1 MSDDAAEPGA
11 AAAGAGGVAGTGPVS
26 PGRFCFGDIVV
37 EEAAHLLLRAGEPQ
51 AVEPKAFAVLLAL
64 LRRPGELVGRDVLID
79 QVWGH
84 RHVTPGVLTRAVAQ
98 LRNAMGDDS
107 QQPRYIQTQH
117 GVGYRFVGELLQ
129 QHPHLDGVLPEEPA
143 AAMDDEGRR
152 VGRAWEASGADRRGQ
167 AARPSPRHW
176 TMRTWMT
183 ASALAIAIV
192 AATVWWQQRD
202 APIGHAG
209 PSVAILPFST
219 LGGERDD
226 DYFAEG
232 LAVEMHD
239 ALAGVE
245 GMQVAAPLSPASPAS
260 RETDVRKLGA
270 LLGVSAVLDAS
281 VRREG
286 ERLRISA
293 RLSDTRTGFT
303 IWSQVYDRE
312 RSGIFATQTEIA
324 NEVVGAL
331 LDVLPER
338 GEALSRRLTPTRNV
352 VAFDAYL
359 RGMQQLRL
367 AASGGNVDEAIAF
380 FNGALKEDHGFAKA
394 QAGICR
400 SELVRFGSR
409 RNAESLAHA
418 RVACELARDMDPD
431 SSIARLA
438 LADLYRTQG
447 DDKQALA
454 QYALALKDPAR
465 RPGAYT
471 GIAQIHA
478 TRGDHAQALAYFR
491 KAMQASP
498 GNAAIHSRLGYQ
510 QYLQGDMAGAIE
522 SYRAAVRFRPDDA
535 VVWSTLGG
543 LYLSIGDNRLAAEA
557 FERSIGLQPTAGV
570 LSNYGELK
578 FLQRDYPAAVNLLR
592 RAVELDAGD
601 LLVWG
606 NLGNALRAAAGKG
619 DAAAANTAFERALEI
634 SRTYLPHNPEDA
646 VAIAATGWYMA
657 NLGMTEQARAMV
669 LRAQGLDSAVG
680 EASLLNAQTLHA
692 LGDADGARKQIER
705 ARAAGI
711 PDARIAGNPFLATI
725 PPVRAL
731 PDGAAVVAQRPLPG
745 ESENVRR

>member
-1 MSDDAAEPGA
+1 M
-11 AAAGAGGVAGTGPVS
+11 S

-64 LRRPGELVGRDVLID
+64 LRRPGELVGREALID

-117 GVGYRFVGELLQ
+117 GVGYRFVGALLQ
-129 QHPHLDGVLPEEPA
+129 QHARLDEVLPADVIADTE
-143 AAMDDEGRR
+143 
-152 VGRAWEASGADRRGQ
+152 VGSGAGSTSGRPWDVGSGDRSGA

-183 ASALAIAIV
+183 ASLLAIGIV
-192 AATVWWQQRD
+192 IATLWWQQQAA
-202 APIGHAG
+202 APTGRGEA
-209 PSVAILPFST
+209 SVAILPFTT

-239 ALAGVE
+239 ALAGVA
-245 GMQVAAPLSPASPAS
+245 GLKVAAPLSPASPAS

-303 IWSQVYDRE
+303 VWSQVYDRE
-312 RSGIFATQTEIA
+312 RTGVFATQTEIA

-331 LDVLPER
+331 LQVLPER
-338 GEALSRRLTPTRNV
+338 SEALSRKLTPTRNV

-367 AASGGNVDEAIAF
+367 AASSGNVDDAIAF
-380 FNGALKEDHGFAKA
+380 FNGALKEDRGFAKA

-418 RVACELARDMDPD
+418 RVACELARDMDPG
-431 SSIARLA
+431 SSIASLA
-438 LADLYRTQG
+438 LGDLYRTQG

-465 RPGAYT
+465 WPGAYT

-478 TRGDHAQALAYFR
+478 TRGEHAQALTYFR

-510 QYLQGDMAGAIE
+510 QYLQGDLEGAIE

-543 LYLSIGDNRLAAEA
+543 LYLSIGDHRLAAEA
-557 FERSIGLQPTAGV
+557 FERSISLQPTAGV

-578 FLQRDYPAAVNLLR
+578 FLQREYPAAVSLLR

-606 NLGNALRAAAGKG
+606 NLGNALLAESGGADSAAAT
-619 DAAAANTAFERALEI
+619 TAFGRAVEI
-634 SRTYLPHNPEDA
+634 STDYLALNPDDA
-646 VAIAATGWYMA
+646 VAMAATGWYMA
-657 NLGMTEQARAMV
+657 NLGMTRQAREMV
-669 LRAQGLDSAVG
+669 ARAEALGTAAG

-692 LGDADGARKQIER
+692 LGDEEDARKR
-705 ARAAGI
+705 LDTARRAGI
-711 PDARIAGNPFLATI
+711 PERRIAGNPFLA
-725 PPVRAL
+725 VS
-731 PDGAAVVAQRPLPG
+731 VA
-745 ESENVRR
+745 ERRQ

>member
-1 MSDDAAEPGA
+1 MNDDAAEPGTAGA
-11 AAAGAGGVAGTGPVS
+11 AASGGAGTGPVS

-129 QHPHLDGVLPEEPA
+129 QHPRLDEVLPEDPGAET
-143 AAMDDEGRR
+143 DTGGGTTIRR
-152 VGRAWEASGADRRGQ
+152 WEADAEDRRGQ

-183 ASALAIAIV
+183 ASALAIVIV

-202 APIGHAG
+202 APVGHAG

-245 GMQVAAPLSPASPAS
+245 GMQVAAPLSPSSPMS

-331 LDVLPER
+331 LQVLPER

-380 FNGALKEDHGFAKA
+380 FNGALKEDRGFARA

-447 DDKQALA
+447 DDKQALE

-478 TRGDHAQALAYFR
+478 TQGDHAQALEYFR

-510 QYLQGDMAGAIE
+510 QYLQGDMEGAIE

-535 VVWSTLGG
+535 VIWSTLGG

-606 NLGNALRAAAGKG
+606 NLGNALRAAAGQG
-619 DAAAANTAFERALEI
+619 DTAAANTAFERALEI
-634 SRTYLPHNPEDA
+634 SRTYLPHNPDDA
-646 VAIAATGWYMA
+646 VATAATGWYMV
-657 NLGMTEQARAMV
+657 NLGLTEQARAMV
-669 LRAQGLDSAVG
+669 LRAQGLGSAVG

-692 LGDADGARKQIER
+692 LGDEEGARRQIQQ

-711 PDARIAGNPFLATI
+711 PDARIAGNPFLAAVPPAREI
-725 PPVRAL
+725 P
-731 PDGAAVVAQRPLPG
+731 DDAAVVAQRPLPG
-745 ESENVRR
+745 EPEHVRR